1 MSNLPAIVGVY
12 EHPLRKAPGYT
23 PLRFIG
29 ECARG
34 ALDDAGLKPSDIDGL
49 ATTGEPMAVN
59 YISEYLNIKPRWFDM
74 TGIGGSS
81 FLSHIMHAADAI
93 RAGHAKAVL
102 LVYGSMARS
111 EAAALGSAAR
121 AEVVDNHAVSDSDT
135 LFAPYG
141 VNLVSQYAMVARRHM
156 HEYGTTSEQLAEI
169 AVTCR
174 AHAALNP
181 YARFRDP
188 ITIEDVVTSRIVADP
203 LHLLDCCVITDGG
216 GAVIIASAD
225 VARNCHKKPV
235 RVLGGGEATQH
246 AEAGRHRLLDVA
258 ALQSG
263 PAAFANAGLTPADVD
278 FCMIYDS
285 FTITVLTTLEGVGFC
300 KQGEGGAFVQGGRIR
315 LGGALPINPDGG
327 ALSNHHPGRR
337 GIFLAIEATRQLR
350 GECTDRQVSDARI
363 GLCHGTG
370 GYLSGRHSGATLLL
384 GAD

>member
-216 GAVIIASAD
+216 GAVIIASAE
-225 VARNCHKKPV
+225 VARNCRRKPV